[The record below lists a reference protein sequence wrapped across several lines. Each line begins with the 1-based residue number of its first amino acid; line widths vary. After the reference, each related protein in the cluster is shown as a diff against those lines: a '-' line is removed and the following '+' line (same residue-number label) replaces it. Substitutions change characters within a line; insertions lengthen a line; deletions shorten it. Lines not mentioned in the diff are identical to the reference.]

1 MLVFVE
7 TIEQLHAVQ
16 AAFPQWRDFDLV
28 AVLPAIDHLLSQQN
42 IAHRTIED
50 FADEAALV
58 AEGDGNTA
66 VIEQLADCFDALL
79 HQAASA
85 VPRHEWV
92 SLRAFFHP
100 LKGLLDALTN
110 RVTPLAAA
118 LDRLRPDRV
127 VCFRRPEYRLF
138 GLELLDKP
146 AWSLTTHAL
155 PLVAETRGIAVT
167 WVDDPTRD
175 PFSHDYT
182 PPAAGDGTAPAPST
196 YPHGRPTPDTPLMIH
211 GLFADISNNLLDV
224 WVREKGGAQCALDS
238 VYALVEWK
246 RYKPEIAA
254 AMTWLRD
261 RLYDDPVFSATFT
274 KAGVDVRSF
283 ARLFFDLLFAQGLP
297 TLLRVAPFLE
307 AGLRRLG
314 GRNVIVS
321 GGLTGT
327 NYVLAQAA
335 AQVGVPFVSY
345 HYGGFLGYSLLPMH
359 ERYDMAQADVFLV
372 GGAGSVETFRQPSA
386 QTQWN
391 PRTKRAVPVATGMP
405 WVDKARRDLRMPRPS
420 RNAEPGAPRRFMYVM
435 SALPGDN
442 RYFGYVYPPDIRYW
456 RFQRRLVEWL
466 LARPDIRL
474 VLKPA
479 LSYRYPQLDSPV
491 FQWLEANVDP
501 SRYEVVLDVRLEDC
515 LDSGDMI
522 FHDSPSTPVL
532 YLAASDRPFAL
543 YVDKDVYRLRPR
555 ARELLARRAAFLAED
570 EEAVFA
576 ELERMLCLPDWAAAP
591 VDDSFLREFAT
602 AGEDGRSAQRAA
614 SFIWDL
620 ACGRGAP

>member
-1 MLVFVE
+1 MLIFLE
-7 TIEQLHAVQ
+7 TVEQLHAVQ

-28 AVLPAIDHLLSQQN
+28 AVLPAVDLLLSQQGV
-42 IAHRTIED
+42 AHHAIDD
-50 FADEAALV
+50 FIDEAALV
-58 AEGDGNTA
+58 ADGDRNTA
-66 VIEQLADCFDALL
+66 VIEDLADRSDALL
-79 HQAASA
+79 HEAASA
-85 VPRHEWV
+85 IPRHEWV

-138 GLELLDKP
+138 GLDLLDKP

-155 PLVAETRGIAVT
+155 PLVAGSRGTAIT
-167 WVDDPTRD
+167 WIDDPTSG
-175 PFSHDYT
+175 PLGHDYT
-182 PPAAGDGTAPAPST
+182 PPAAEAEPAPAP
-196 YPHGRPTPDTPLMIH
+196 YPRGRPAPDTPLMIN
-211 GLFADISNNLLDV
+211 GLFADISNNLLDL
-224 WVREKGGAQCALDS
+224 WVNEKGGAQCPLDS
-238 VYALVEWK
+238 VYATVDWGL
-246 RYKPEIAA
+246 YKADIAA
-254 AMTWLRD
+254 AMDSVRD
-261 RLYDDPVFSATFT
+261 RLYDDPAFRAAFT
-274 KAGVDVRSF
+274 KADVDMRSF
-283 ARLFFDLLFAQGLP
+283 GRLFFDLLLGRGLP
-297 TLLRVAPFLE
+297 VLLKVAPFLE

-314 GRNVIVS
+314 ARSVIVS
-321 GGLTGT
+321 GGMTGT

-359 ERYDMAQADVFLV
+359 ERYDMAQADIFLV
-372 GGAGSVETFRQPSA
+372 GGEGSVDTFRQPSA
-386 QTQWN
+386 LAQWN
-391 PRTKRAVPVATGMP
+391 PRTKRAVPAATGMP
-405 WVDKARRDLRMPRPS
+405 WVDKARRDLRMARPR
-420 RNAEPGAPRRFMYVM
+420 RAADPGAPRRFMYVM

-456 RFQRRLVEWL
+456 RFQRRLVETL

-491 FQWLEANVDP
+491 FRWLEANVDP
-501 SRYEVVLDVRLEDC
+501 ARYDVVTDVRLEDC
-515 LDSGDMI
+515 LNGMDMT

-532 YLAASDRPFAL
+532 YLAASDRPFGL
-543 YVDKDVYRLRPR
+543 YVDREVYRLRPR

-570 EEAVFA
+570 EDAVFA
-576 ELERMLCLPDWAAAP
+576 ELGRVLSLPDWSAEP
-591 VDDSFLREFAT
+591 VDDAFLREFAT

-614 SFIWDL
+614 DLIWDL
-620 ACGRGAP
+620 ACGREAP